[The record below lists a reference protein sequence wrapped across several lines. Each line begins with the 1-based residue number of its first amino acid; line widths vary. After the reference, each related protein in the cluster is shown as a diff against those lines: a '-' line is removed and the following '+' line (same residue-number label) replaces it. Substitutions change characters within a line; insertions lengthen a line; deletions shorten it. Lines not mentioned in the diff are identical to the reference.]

1 MKIIFN
7 LEFLGVTRFKNS
19 TWDENIIF
27 KRKNNINGCIYT
39 APSKIKESIAIN
51 SKIYVLEMNNDEN
64 KIMGIG
70 LIKNF
75 VRYDNYYNI
84 YNDKNYNRYAY
95 KGTQRIDKSHLSSEE
110 KIIIEALETVVFKGY
125 DHLKRGQGIHII
137 PDKKIV
143 GETCIKNFKIFIKE
157 MFNSRINSQQS

>member
-1 MKIIFN
+1 
-7 LEFLGVTRFKNS
+7 
-19 TWDENIIF
+19 
-27 KRKNNINGCIYT
+27 
-39 APSKIKESIAIN
+39 
-51 SKIYVLEMNNDEN
+51 MNNDEN

-95 KGTQRIDKSHLSSEE
+95 KGTQRIDKNHLSSEE
-110 KIIIEALETVVFKGY
+110 KIIIEVLETVVFKGY
-125 DHLKRGQGIHII
+125 DHLKRGHGIHII